1 MLENIDSGEFMK
13 RKQVKQFWIRDI
25 LKNREEFVAFNAW
38 LGELKKG
45 CEYFFIV
52 FFSSCNN
59 AI

>member
-13 RKQVKQFWIRDI
+13 RKQAKQFWIGDI

-45 CEYFFIV
+45 SEYFFYSV
-52 FFSSCNN
+52 
-59 AI
+59 ALKL

>member
-1 MLENIDSGEFMK
+1 MK

-52 FFSSCNN
+52 FLSSCNN
-59 AI
+59 AV